1 MREKFTISTT
11 QIYMEETARGC
22 SQEGLNR
29 VQLSPGR
36 TGLAAKYGLKLVSV
50 DQ

>member
-1 MREKFTISTT
+1 MREKFTIPAP

-36 TGLAAKYGLKLVSV
+36 TGLAAKYGLKLVSA

>member
-1 MREKFTISTT
+1 MRKMFIMFAP

>member
-1 MREKFTISTT
+1 MRKKFIKFAP

-22 SQEGLNR
+22 SHEGLNR